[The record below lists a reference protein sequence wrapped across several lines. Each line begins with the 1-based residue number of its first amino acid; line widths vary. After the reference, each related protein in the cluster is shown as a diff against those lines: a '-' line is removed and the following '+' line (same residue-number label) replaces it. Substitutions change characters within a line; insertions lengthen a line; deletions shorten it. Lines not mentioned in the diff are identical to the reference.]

1 MNKVVEYLYTTN
13 STPFIGNV
21 ENGPESLTFATY
33 KSQEREEKERI
44 SKDMRGM
51 YWGKRRQRRAT
62 PTPNSFV

>member
-51 YWGKRRQRRAT
+51 YWGKRRQ
-62 PTPNSFV
+62 